1 MLYNDFY
8 RESNSL
14 SVIKSVS
21 IMVVV
26 AFHAYGMMYANHF
39 PASKEAYR
47 EMYFDLNQY
56 VLIDI
61 AMVAFTFCSGFL
73 FRYLLSIGKY
83 PIWKELLY
91 KKAIRLLLPYFVFC
105 LIFQI
110 TTNSFNLMKIIYG
123 GGYQHLWYLP
133 MLFWCFLISY
143 AINKIHFSRNILIML
158 VILFISA
165 FTASTQGK
173 LYDINVPFLL
183 MTGWLSWFVWFYLG
197 EVCCQHGEA
206 IGRYIDKFHLVY
218 PLSAYYIFVTY
229 FYPTIYAD
237 FTWYSVSALGAIII
251 VIWHLTMKVD
261 WNKSVIGT
269 CLIWL
274 SSTSFGVYIFHYWIQ
289 GFLISNTAKR
299 ILHLDMLASEHMIL
313 FPLCFFIVSYIVS
326 MTVTMIFCQ
335 FKLGKKLLK

>member
-39 PASKEAYR
+39 PAVSEAYR

-73 FRYLLSIGKY
+73 FKYLLTINKY
-83 PIWKELLY
+83 STWRKLLS
-91 KKAIRLLLPYFVFC
+91 KKAVRILLPYFVFS
-105 LIFQI
+105 LLFQI
-110 TTNSFNLMKIIYG
+110 TTNSFDLMAIIRG
-123 GGYQHLWYLP
+123 NGFQHLWYLP
-133 MLFWCFLISY
+133 MLFWCFIISY
-143 AINKIHFSRNILIML
+143 AIEKYYGGGILTML
-158 VILFISA
+158 VVLAIAA

-173 LYDINVPFLL
+173 LYDINIPFLN
-183 MTGWLSWFVWFYLG
+183 MTGWLRWFIWFYLG
-197 EVCCQHGEA
+197 EMCFQHSE
-206 IGRYIDKFHLVY
+206 IIRQKIDEFYLVY
-218 PLSAYYIFVTY
+218 PLSAYYIFVTC

-237 FTWYSVSALGAIII
+237 FTWYSISAMGAIMV
-251 VIWHLTMKVD
+251 VIWYLTMKVD
-261 WNKSVIGT
+261 WNRYIIGRY
-269 CLIWL
+269 LIYL
-274 SSTSFGVYIFHYWIQ
+274 ALFNFGVYIFHYWIQ

-299 ILHLDMLASEHMIL
+299 ILHLDQLASEHMVL

-326 MTVTMIFCQ
+326 IMVTMIFYK
-335 FKLGKKLLK
+335 FKLERKLL